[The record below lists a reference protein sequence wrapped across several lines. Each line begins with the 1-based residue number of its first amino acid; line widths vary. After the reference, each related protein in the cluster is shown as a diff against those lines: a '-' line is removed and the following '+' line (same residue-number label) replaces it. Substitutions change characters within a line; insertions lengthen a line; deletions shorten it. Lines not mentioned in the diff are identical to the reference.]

1 MPTYQALWLRSDLL
15 AGKTLGAYALPEG
28 VAMLLSRPAATGWHL
43 WLPARCVGYA
53 LFGSSRHVAI
63 GPTSAISLMV
73 GASVPPVMA
82 GIEYPEIVTDK
93 PFGAGPFGGLHHGER
108 CDRTE
113 QLNTVKLMVRL

>member
-1 MPTYQALWLRSDLL
+1 
-15 AGKTLGAYALPEG
+15 
-28 VAMLLSRPAATGWHL
+28 MLLSRPAATGWHL

-93 PFGAGPFGGLHHGER
+93 PFGAGPFGGLHHSER